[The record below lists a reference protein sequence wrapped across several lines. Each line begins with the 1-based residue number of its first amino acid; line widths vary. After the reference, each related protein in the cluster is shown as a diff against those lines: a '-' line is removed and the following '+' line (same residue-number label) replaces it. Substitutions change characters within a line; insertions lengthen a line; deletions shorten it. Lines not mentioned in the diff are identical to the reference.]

1 MPGNK
6 FNYVRVIKTNKKL
19 IKWIMTKT
27 NHINPNSNLK
37 TRIYMILNNI
47 KIIPACKTCGKDFNI
62 NIINSTVGFSKFCG
76 PKCANLDKDTH

>member
-1 MPGNK
+1 MEK
-6 FNYVRVIKTNKKL
+6 TKHIKNE
-19 IKWIMTKT
+19 
-27 NHINPNSNLK
+27 SSLK

-47 KIIPACKTCGKDFNI
+47 KIIPVCKTCGKDFNI